1 MKQILKAVLGFYL
14 VLVAAAA
21 LADPANVAGDTY
33 RLTNYYERDVPDAVD
48 ITLVFNDEFMER
60 LGPGD
65 QDKSLLGIEYSIYV
79 YPSFLGTPIELQ
91 TGDPSAFAPQNFYI
105 EYDESGN
112 PALMRLEGNFWTLS
126 ANIASST
133 ATFQAIIG
141 SPISVALERVV
152 DGRPYDDPR
161 PVTVAPETLE
171 LQQAVIDYYTG
182 VITEENPNRLRTGVH
197 ILEITKMIRKLQAAR
212 AALGE
217 QAPSQ
222 PWP

>member
-1 MKQILKAVLGFYL
+1 MKRILKALLGFYL
-14 VLVAAAA
+14 VLVTATV
-21 LADPANVAGDTY
+21 LADPANIAGDTY
-33 RLTNYYERDVPDAVD
+33 RLTNYYERGVPDAFD
-48 ITLVFNDEFMER
+48 TLLVFNDEFMER
-60 LGPGD
+60 LGAGD
-65 QDKSLLGIEYSIYV
+65 QDKSLLGIEYSIYIN
-79 YPSFLGTPIELQ
+79 PSFLGTPIEMQ
-91 TGDPSAFAPQNFYI
+91 TGDLSTFAPKNFYI
-105 EYDESGN
+105 EYDASGN
-112 PALMRLEGNFWTLS
+112 PALMRLESTFWTLS
-126 ANIASST
+126 ADFASST

-141 SPISVALERVV
+141 DPINVTLERVV
-152 DGRPYDDPR
+152 DGRPFDEPR

-197 ILEITKMIRKLQAAR
+197 ILEITKMIRKLQATR